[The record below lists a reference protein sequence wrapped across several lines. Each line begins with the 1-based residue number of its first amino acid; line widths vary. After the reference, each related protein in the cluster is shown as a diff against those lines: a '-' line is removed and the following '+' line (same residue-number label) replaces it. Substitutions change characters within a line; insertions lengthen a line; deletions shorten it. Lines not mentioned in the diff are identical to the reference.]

1 MNKTIYRIVF
11 HTKEEKEIFEE
22 VKKLLSTI
30 IPSENIR
37 TFEPHDGGKKV
48 ISFAAGSTQKK
59 KLEKLLK
66 DAGFPVSIS
75 SPLVQC

>member
-1 MNKTIYRIVF
+1 MSEIYRMVF
-11 HTKEEKEIFEE
+11 HTAEERDKFEKIKNLILERIPKED
-22 VKKLLSTI
+22 V
-30 IPSENIR
+30 R
-37 TFEPHDGGKKV
+37 TFEPNDNGKKV